1 MNDSIYGVLKGKNV
15 MPVYD
20 VLRNGRGL
28 MTFGDIHRE
37 LPDMSYADVRS
48 ALMRLYNAG
57 FALKAGRTYNGK
69 VLWRCA

>member
-1 MNDSIYGVLKGKNV
+1 MSDTIYGVLKGKNV

-20 VLRNGRGL
+20 VLRNRGGH
-28 MTFGDIHRE
+28 MTFGDIRRE
-37 LPDMSYADVRS
+37 LPDMTYTDVRS

-57 FALKAGRTYNGK
+57 FALKVGRTLNGK